1 MPPLALLPGLAAL
14 LIATGAR
21 TVLGSHY
28 SVLQRLHITF
38 VDARHTQLK
47 KRTING
53 RSGLWA
59 VSVCVVFHFV
69 IWMNSTGWR
78 HAHISE
84 LGQRSLYLFF
94 FSASREN
101 YHQDWALAWEL
112 DSPLHSCNL
121 IRCQACQTLELKNS
135 VPRAINS
142 QPAQKE
148 FCQVN
153 IVS

>member
-1 MPPLALLPGLAAL
+1 MKMPPLALLPGLAAL

-28 SVLQRLHITF
+28 SVLQRLRITF

-69 IWMNSTGWR
+69 I
-78 HAHISE
+78 
-84 LGQRSLYLFF
+84 
-94 FSASREN
+94 
-101 YHQDWALAWEL
+101 
-112 DSPLHSCNL
+112 
-121 IRCQACQTLELKNS
+121 
-135 VPRAINS
+135 
-142 QPAQKE
+142 
-148 FCQVN
+148 
-153 IVS
+153 